1 MDTNAL
7 ARKNLDSRLKPLQNL
22 RVTNPPRGWLRAIRQ
37 SIGMTTEQ
45 LAKRLGVA
53 QPRISALE
61 KAEALGSV
69 TLKTLREAAEALD
82 CELVYA
88 LVPRTSLDD
97 MLRRQ
102 IERNATADLAG
113 VQHTM
118 RLENQAVSVADLED
132 QRRKIV
138 DAALVG
144 SLKGVW
150 NNE

>member
-7 ARKNLDSRLKPLQNL
+7 ARKNLDSRLKPLQEL
-22 RVTNPPRGWLRAIRQ
+22 RVTSPPRGWLRAIRQ

-53 QPRISALE
+53 QPRVSALE
-61 KAEALGSV
+61 KAEATGSV

-88 LVPRTSLDD
+88 LVPRTSLDA

-102 IERNATADLAG
+102 IEHKAAADLAE

-118 RLENQAVSVADLED
+118 RLENQAVSAADLED
-132 QRRKIV
+132 QRRQII
-138 DAALVG
+138 DAALTG
-144 SLKGVW
+144 TLKGVW
-150 NNE
+150 DR